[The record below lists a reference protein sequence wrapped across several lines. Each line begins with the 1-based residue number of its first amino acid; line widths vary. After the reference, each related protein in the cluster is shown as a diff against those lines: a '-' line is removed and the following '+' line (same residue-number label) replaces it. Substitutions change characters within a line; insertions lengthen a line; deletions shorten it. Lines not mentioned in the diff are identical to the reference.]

1 MRRPLPRPLAR
12 AAHMPV
18 IGLLAAA
25 ALTLAALPAQAAD
38 DATVV
43 ATVGGQPVTLGEMR
57 VIHDGMGE
65 QAAELPDAALWDL
78 ILDQITRQAAVAQTA
93 EAGLGPRDEA
103 ALALQRRAYLAN
115 LALEKVASPEPAE
128 DELKAAYDKAFGS
141 AGEVTEYNAQHI
153 LVETEEAA
161 RAVEDELKAGKEF
174 GRVAEERSTGPSGP
188 NKGDLGGVTLDTMV
202 PPFAEAVARLGKGE
216 ISEPVQTDFGWHV
229 IRLNDSRVKAA
240 PAFDEVREALSQQ
253 IRRDRVEAEIRRI
266 LGAATIEKT
275 PGLSPDLLRSE

>member
-1 MRRPLPRPLAR
+1 MRRPLPRPLSR

-25 ALTLAALPAQAAD
+25 LTLAALPARAAD

-161 RAVEDELKAGKEF
+161 RAVEEELKAGKEF

-188 NKGDLGGVTLDTMV
+188 NKGDLGWFTLDTMV
-202 PPFAEAVARLGKGE
+202 PPFAEAVAKLGKGE

-240 PAFDEVREALSQQ
+240 PAFDEVRDALSQQ

-275 PGLSPDLLRSE
+275 PGLSPELLRSE